1 MHSIRVSSQK
11 MSFSAAHFVLGNEYC
26 ENLHGHNYV
35 LDLVIEGAIDEN
47 GMVMDFKDVKKQA
60 IRICKILDHKVLLPG
75 ESKRIEVKMINDS
88 VEVHVS
94 GKRYVFPMED
104 CVILPFKATTAE
116 LLAEYIA
123 GQLKHPEHLQMH
135 VCVGENV
142 GSVGCY
148 ESSK

>member
-26 ENLHGHNYV
+26 ENLHGHNYIM
-35 LDLVIEGAIDEN
+35 DLIIEGELDEN
-47 GMVMDFKDVKKQA
+47 GMVMDFKNIKKQA

-75 ESKRIEVKMINDS
+75 ESQRIEVKQINDS
-88 VEVHVS
+88 IQVLVS
-94 GKRYVFPMED
+94 GKRYVFPPED
-104 CVILPFKATTAE
+104 CVILPFEATTAE

-123 GQLKHPEHLQMH
+123 KQLKIPENLKLQ

-142 GSVGCY
+142 GSIGCY
-148 ESSK
+148 KIS